1 MGLFDKLKNYLN
13 EEPDEAFDDDVA
25 EASNSKDDA
34 SESKALK
41 KEKIKERKA
50 ERKARKK
57 ASADNEDIINLEK
70 ELKSVKATRKSD
82 NEKAVVKDVCEQL
95 VDVSYHMEDM
105 KQEYKVVTDYLVD
118 IQRIDELPIQMANDI
133 IDTAKSIEL
142 LEKDKQKY
150 LASENLLSMEQYN
163 RLAMYE
169 DDIVKTVKELNDMEM
184 RDGLLKSDMGYLE
197 GEKEDLEY
205 LRDEYADGITRIRG
219 IMIGVFLVC
228 FIAMGALLLYALT
241 KRESV
246 TVYALGVGALLML
259 AFAISYAKYMDYS
272 SDIKDI
278 DAKHKKAIS
287 LLNKVKVKYIN
298 NVNAIDYLYEK
309 YNVNSCKELE
319 YQWEQYNTMVSDA
332 LKYSRANKD
341 LRFFKEQLI
350 EKLKK
355 IGVNDA
361 EVWTR
366 QTNAIIDRRE
376 MVEITH
382 SLNVR
387 RQKLREKLATCD
399 KIKNNATTALKAAI
413 EEKPELKAY
422 VAEILESYRLSLEN

>member
-1 MGLFDKLKNYLN
+1 MGLFDKFKDYLN
-13 EEPDEAFDDDVA
+13 EEPEDDIDEAEA
-25 EASNSKDDA
+25 EEKRQKQA
-34 SESKALK
+34 AL
-41 KEKIKERKA
+41 KERK
-50 ERKARKK
+50 EQRRARKK
-57 ASADNEDIINLEK
+57 ARKAASEDNDDIINMEK
-70 ELKSVKATRKSD
+70 ELKSVKATKKSD
-82 NEKAVVKDVCEQL
+82 NERAIVKDVCEQL

-118 IQRIDELPIQMANDI
+118 IQRIDELPIQMANDL

-142 LEKDKQKY
+142 LERDKQKY

-163 RLAMYE
+163 RISMYE
-169 DDIVKTVKELNDMEM
+169 DDVIKTVKELNEMEM

-205 LRDEYADGITRIRG
+205 LRDEYADSITRIRG

-228 FIAMGALLLYALT
+228 FAAMAGLLIFALG
-241 KRESV
+241 KRENV
-246 TVYALGVGALLML
+246 TVYALGVGAMLMI
-259 AFAISYAKYMDYS
+259 AFAIAYVKYLDYNN
-272 SDIKDI
+272 DIRDI
-278 DAKHKKAIS
+278 NAKHKKAVS

-298 NVNAIDYLYEK
+298 NVNAMDYLYEK
-309 YNVNSCKELE
+309 FGVNSCKELE

-332 LKYSRANKD
+332 LKYSRTNKD

-350 EKLKK
+350 DKLKR
-355 IGVNDA
+355 IGVSDA

-366 QTNAIIDRRE
+366 QTNALIDRRE

-382 SLNVR
+382 GLNVR

>member
-1 MGLFDKLKNYLN
+1 MGLFNKLKNYLN
-13 EEPDEAFDDDVA
+13 EEPEDEFED
-25 EASNSKDDA
+25 SG
-34 SESKALK
+34 SESGKLK
-41 KEKIKERKA
+41 KEKVKE
-50 ERKARKK
+50 KK
-57 ASADNEDIINLEK
+57 KKRGKRISEDNEDIINLEK
-70 ELKSVKATRKSD
+70 ELKAVRANKSAD

-105 KQEYKVVTDYLVD
+105 KQEYKVVTNYLVD
-118 IQRIDELPIQMANDI
+118 IQKIDELPIQMANEL

-142 LEKDKQKY
+142 LEKDRQKY
-150 LASENLLSMEQYN
+150 LASENLLSIDRYN
-163 RLAMYE
+163 QIAMYE
-169 DDIVKTVKELNDMEM
+169 KDVIKTVKELNEMEE

-205 LRDEYADGITRIRG
+205 LRGEYADGITRIRG

-228 FIAMGALLLYALT
+228 FVAMAFLLIYALS

-246 TVYALGVGALLML
+246 TVYALMVGALLMI
-259 AFAISYAKYMDYS
+259 AFAISYARYLDYS

-278 DAKHKKAIS
+278 DAKHKKAVS

-298 NVNAIDYLYEK
+298 NVNAMDYLYEK
-309 YNVNSCKELE
+309 FDVNSCKELE

-355 IGVNDA
+355 IGVTDA

-387 RQKLREKLATCD
+387 RQKLREKLATCET
-399 KIKNNATTALKAAI
+399 IKSNATTALKAAI

>member
-298 NVNAIDYLYEK
+298 NVNAIDYLYDK